1 MKLTKE
7 QEMRLNLIFSLAET
21 EKSARDFWISRL
33 EIMPEEARDNIIA
46 LLEMF
51 PEEINWFK
59 GLQLRKEEA
68 LAKRDRQA
76 WQKIIEE
83 EGKHLSIILTQ
94 GK

>member
-7 QEMRLNLIFSLAET
+7 QEARLNLVFSLARA
-21 EKSARDFWISRL
+21 KKGNQDFWISRL
-33 EIMPEEARDNIIA
+33 ETMPEEAQDNIIA
-46 LLEMF
+46 LFEMF
-51 PEEINWFK
+51 PEEIDWFK